1 MEPHHPNTEP
11 PPGEADQAPAQP
23 ERLPEPLAYPREVLS
38 LNELFQDRTI
48 TRITVPTSTL
58 EDVVAIL
65 SQTIY
70 HLEDEPGFDA
80 ALTRV
85 VSSLTTG
92 DPLTPQAAAS
102 IAPRFGD
109 LCLRELT
116 TLSTVGQKLSRSAA
130 LELELHHPH
139 ATGCTVTIAAGSSP
153 ESFQVTLDWRGDS
166 PYQTDYAAQKRWERV
181 EDLLPSLT
189 ALDPSTVMAQRSTT
203 SPHRFTLPDGLSLE
217 VTPHNDR
224 YADIFVDPSPSLRPD
239 LIHWC
244 GLRHRFEEDEERL
257 ELDQRLSRLYRR
269 LACLSPEVSLRGN
282 FDGRA
287 FTREDLARC
296 GPVPFLKGSDK
307 HLVGFVVENFILI
320 ATHRSTG
327 ISLLEDLAALEEFA
341 TKASLSDLMPLPD
354 RILALEL
361 ALPSPTFT
369 AQLFAALE
377 LPAKEYF
384 IAALSNFVAHANFL
398 VDEDLQDGLLFA
410 LSAGIPT
417 TVTLG
422 REFLIEEK
430 EPPVEPTEDSA
441 NAPWE
446 VSTWEADEDP
456 ENVELFRFAR
466 VGIATSDSTMIT
478 PVASFVI
485 PHRDTTA
492 EALHS
497 PFVVFGDAPSLEL
510 SVQPNQL
517 GEVHLPERI
526 SRIFLNLLGYGT
538 RDLPNLAAVDD
549 PLCGERTLYL
559 AEDTRLR
566 FKL

>member
-1 MEPHHPNTEP
+1 VEPHHPNTGHP
-11 PPGEADQAPAQP
+11 PAGADQASAQP
-23 ERLPEPLAYPREVLS
+23 ESLAESLTYPLETLS
-38 LNELFQDRTI
+38 LTELFQDCTI
-48 TRITVPTSTL
+48 TRVTVPTSTL
-58 EDVVAIL
+58 ADVATIL

-70 HLEDEPGFDA
+70 HLEDEPGLEA
-80 ALTRV
+80 ALIQV
-85 VSSLTTG
+85 VNSITTG
-92 DPLTPQAAAS
+92 APLTPQAATR

-109 LCLRELT
+109 LSLRELT
-116 TLSTVGQKLSRSAA
+116 TLSTVGQKLSRTPA
-130 LELELHHPH
+130 LEFELLHPQ
-139 ATGCTVTIAAGSSP
+139 ATGCTVTIAPGPKP
-153 ESFQVTLDWRGDS
+153 EAFHVTLDWRGA
-166 PYQTDYAAQKRWERV
+166 PPFQTDYAAQKRWEYV
-181 EDLLPSLT
+181 QDLLPSLT
-189 ALDPSTVMAQRSTT
+189 ALAPSTVTVQRSTA
-203 SPHRFTLPDGLSLE
+203 SPHRYILPDGLTFE
-217 VTPHNDR
+217 VAPPNER
-224 YADIFVDPSPSLRPD
+224 YANILTDPSPSLRPD

-257 ELDQRLSRLYRR
+257 ELDERLTGLYRR
-269 LACLSPEVSLRGN
+269 LARLCPDVSLRQN
-282 FDGRA
+282 FDDRA

-307 HLVGFVVENFILI
+307 HLVGFVVENLILI

-327 ISLLEDLAALEEFA
+327 DSLLEDLAALEQFA
-341 TKASLSDLMPLPD
+341 TKASLSDLMPLSD
-354 RILALEL
+354 RILALEH
-361 ALPSPTFT
+361 ALPSPPFT

-384 IAALSNFVAHANFL
+384 IAALSNFVAHANFA

-446 VSTWEADEDP
+446 VSRWEAEEDP

-466 VGIATSDSTMIT
+466 VGIAPADSTMTT
-478 PVASFVI
+478 PVASFVM

-497 PFVVFGDAPSLEL
+497 PFVIFGDVPSLEL

-538 RDLPNLAAVDD
+538 KDLPTLAAVDD

>member
-1 MEPHHPNTEP
+1 
-11 PPGEADQAPAQP
+11 
-23 ERLPEPLAYPREVLS
+23 
-38 LNELFQDRTI
+38 
-48 TRITVPTSTL
+48 
-58 EDVVAIL
+58 
-65 SQTIY
+65 
-70 HLEDEPGFDA
+70 
-80 ALTRV
+80 
-85 VSSLTTG
+85 
-92 DPLTPQAAAS
+92 
-102 IAPRFGD
+102 
-109 LCLRELT
+109 
-116 TLSTVGQKLSRSAA
+116 
-130 LELELHHPH
+130 
-139 ATGCTVTIAAGSSP
+139 
-153 ESFQVTLDWRGDS
+153 
-166 PYQTDYAAQKRWERV
+166 V